1 MGTQINQISSSH
13 DVYIPEEE
21 TENEHIFTHTYMQY
35 LVVIRAIKK
44 KKGKGTEQWR
54 KGITI

>member
-13 DVYIPEEE
+13 DVCIPEEE

-44 KKGKGTEQWR
+44 KKGKGTEQ
-54 KGITI
+54 